1 MLNQTIFKTK
11 RNEHYHTDLNAFSYI
26 YHILY
31 IFQFQLIGLNP
42 VTVRVTARGSFYFE
56 IL

>member
-11 RNEHYHTDLNAFSYI
+11 RNEHYHTDLNAYI